1 MILDLKVL
9 FSCPSMHV
17 TLRAKEPASQIKRRP
32 EYRHGASGRSNIL
45 QLGDTTVFLSYSMVI
60 YTARKIQIV
69 LLDAYLLW
77 QFRACPLV
85 LFRVSCAHVQRE
97 TSHRH
102 RDMAAITMEGCP
114 WATDHYIAYCK
125 ILVKFFYTDVKKI
138 KSIPW
143 QRTTVFSAYNLQLHI
158 TYVID

>member
-1 MILDLKVL
+1 MILHLKVL

-69 LLDAYLLW
+69 LLDAYLL
-77 QFRACPLV
+77 
-85 LFRVSCAHVQRE
+85 
-97 TSHRH
+97 
-102 RDMAAITMEGCP
+102 
-114 WATDHYIAYCK
+114 
-125 ILVKFFYTDVKKI
+125 
-138 KSIPW
+138 
-143 QRTTVFSAYNLQLHI
+143 
-158 TYVID
+158 